1 MSQIQGIKYQT
12 NLLVLNAFIK
22 AGWTRKQTIVANQ
35 INQNVYSIE
44 TLSKH
49 NTQLANR

>member
-22 AGWTRKQTIVANQ
+22 ADWTRKQSIVANQ
-35 INQNVYSIE
+35 INQNLHSIE
-44 TLSKH
+44 TLSKQ
-49 NTQLANR
+49 NAQLANR